1 MRDAYSCSLVA
12 ICGYFLAFLTDDIS
26 EDGRAGRD
34 QEVFFFRGSIH
45 TYRHCQEREEDKS
58 GPQKALWMSD
68 AAWFWHGRAGRS
80 ACSGK
85 VQWGGPLV
93 VKQVVERSIGLT
105 VIVALSQQE
114 SPWQHFKQ
122 IQVAQGGIYQE
133 KRGRGFGSKFLSE
146 IVGRLVRRD
155 RSVCALQGVFPPCI
169 ELF

>member
-1 MRDAYSCSLVA
+1 M
-12 ICGYFLAFLTDDIS
+12 
-26 EDGRAGRD
+26 
-34 QEVFFFRGSIH
+34 
-45 TYRHCQEREEDKS
+45 
-58 GPQKALWMSD
+58 
-68 AAWFWHGRAGRS
+68 
-80 ACSGK
+80 
-85 VQWGGPLV
+85 
-93 VKQVVERSIGLT
+93 VKQVVERSIGVT